1 MTPGQE
7 LKLRGIKLE
16 KLMNELPH
24 SYDSIV
30 LRLAHEVTVAN
41 YWAQRKFAETDQYS
55 PKVSVTEVG
64 VVAKF
69 KPEKKEYS
77 FTDAQIKIAMSA
89 QEKSTKLWH

>member
-1 MTPGQE
+1 VTPGQE
-7 LKLRGIKLE
+7 LKLRGIKLTE
-16 KLMNELPH
+16 LMNELPH

-30 LRLAHEVTVAN
+30 KKLAHEVTVAN
-41 YWAQRKFAETDQYS
+41 YWAQRKFAETDEYS

-64 VVAKF
+64 VVAEF